1 MLFDETKFK
10 PVVRYGRQIPGYYVS
25 KDGQVFSTK
34 TQRIIK
40 YGTTRSK
47 RTDRIECLKFT
58 ANVPKDFFE
67 DYSYRQRREGEN
79 TATISLTAHR
89 TVMEV
94 WKPIDENPPE
104 QLKETWDQVPEEW
117 RQWARETA
125 LIDHIDNDP
134 TNNHVDNLRWVTPKE
149 NNVFRKKVKFSD
161 PNVIELSDEEYEWVI
176 QKSEELGKTPQ
187 ETFDYLWES
196 YMGDVHKKSEESG
209 IPIEAVLLNDV
220 EEYVKDARIKGLAQL
235 YKSDQE
241 ESD

>member
-10 PVVRYGRQIPGYYVS
+10 PIVRYGRQIPGYYVS
-25 KDGQVFSTK
+25 KEGQVFSTK

-40 YGTTRSK
+40 YGITRSK
-47 RTDRIECLKFT
+47 GTERIESLKFT

-67 DYSYRQRREGEN
+67 DYSYRQRRKGEN

-104 QLKETWDQVPEEW
+104 QLKKTWDQVPEEW
-117 RQWARETA
+117 RQWVRETA

-149 NNVFRKKVKFSD
+149 NNVFRKRSELHETIYELEEDSESFRMLSELAEIENISLQEMLNKIIDESFEEENSGTKGLVKF
-161 PNVIELSDEEYEWVI
+161 Y
-176 QKSEELGKTPQ
+176 Q
-187 ETFDYLWES
+187 
-196 YMGDVHKKSEESG
+196 
-209 IPIEAVLLNDV
+209 
-220 EEYVKDARIKGLAQL
+220 
-235 YKSDQE
+235 SDQE

>member
-10 PVVRYGRQIPGYYVS
+10 PIVRYGRQIPGYYVS
-25 KDGQVFSTK
+25 KEGQVFSTK

-40 YGTTRSK
+40 YGITRSK
-47 RTDRIECLKFT
+47 GTERIESLKFT

-67 DYSYRQRREGEN
+67 DYSYRQRRKGEN

-104 QLKETWDQVPEEW
+104 QLKKTWDQVPEEW
-117 RQWARETA
+117 RQWVRETA

-149 NNVFRKKVKFSD
+149 NNVFRKRSELHERIYELEEDSESFRMLSELAEIENLSLQEMLNKIIDESFEEENSGTKGLVKF
-161 PNVIELSDEEYEWVI
+161 Y
-176 QKSEELGKTPQ
+176 Q
-187 ETFDYLWES
+187 
-196 YMGDVHKKSEESG
+196 
-209 IPIEAVLLNDV
+209 
-220 EEYVKDARIKGLAQL
+220 
-235 YKSDQE
+235 SDQE

>member
-10 PVVRYGRQIPGYYVS
+10 PIVRYGRQIPGYYVS
-25 KDGQVFSTK
+25 KEGQVFSTK

-40 YGTTRSK
+40 YGITRSK
-47 RTDRIECLKFT
+47 GTERIESLKFT

-67 DYSYRQRREGEN
+67 DYSYRQRRKGEN

-104 QLKETWDQVPEEW
+104 QLKKTWDQVPEEW
-117 RQWARETA
+117 RQWVRETA

-149 NNVFRKKVKFSD
+149 NNVFRKRSELHETIYELEEDSESFRMLSELAEIENLSLQEMLNKIIDESFEEENSGTKGLVKF
-161 PNVIELSDEEYEWVI
+161 Y
-176 QKSEELGKTPQ
+176 Q
-187 ETFDYLWES
+187 
-196 YMGDVHKKSEESG
+196 
-209 IPIEAVLLNDV
+209 
-220 EEYVKDARIKGLAQL
+220 
-235 YKSDQE
+235 SDQE

>member
-10 PVVRYGRQIPGYYVS
+10 PIVRYGRQIPGYYVS
-25 KDGQVFSTK
+25 KEGQVFSTK

-40 YGTTRSK
+40 YGITRSK
-47 RTDRIECLKFT
+47 GTERIESLKFT

-67 DYSYRQRREGEN
+67 DYSYRQRRKGEN

-104 QLKETWDQVPEEW
+104 QLKKTWDQVPEEW
-117 RQWARETA
+117 RQWVRETA

-149 NNVFRKKVKFSD
+149 NNVFRKRSELHVRIYELEEDSESFRMLSELAEIENISLQEMLNKIIDESFEEENSGTKGLVKF
-161 PNVIELSDEEYEWVI
+161 Y
-176 QKSEELGKTPQ
+176 Q
-187 ETFDYLWES
+187 
-196 YMGDVHKKSEESG
+196 
-209 IPIEAVLLNDV
+209 
-220 EEYVKDARIKGLAQL
+220 
-235 YKSDQE
+235 SDQE